1 MAQMFFMD
9 ESGHDHKT
17 MPYEVR
23 GGFSIH
29 MRKLWSLVQD
39 IRALELHCFGQRLI
53 EFKGSKL
60 LSKKKFEWA
69 SQDTEFPDDRRR
81 DLVKKFLENKDK
93 AKGEQYTAYGQAC
106 LRMAQGIVKLLV
118 DMDVVVFAVS
128 IPRQARRPANSRYQD
143 FLRKDQVFLFER
155 FYYFLEEKNEHGVIV
170 MDETERIQD
179 GRFVVQM
186 EKYFSKTENGRKRAY
201 LVVPTPLFVSSHTA
215 IAVQAADLCIYAI
228 NWGFRL
234 PNRGMDAE
242 TRPEIADMFG
252 AGLSRLQYKKQDH
265 GQGFET
271 YGITYVPN
279 PYKAGR

>member
-1 MAQMFFMD
+1 MD

-29 MRKLWSLVQD
+29 MKKLWSLVQD
-39 IRALELHCFGQRLI
+39 IRALELHCFGQRLV

-93 AKGEQYTAYGQAC
+93 AKGDQYTAYGQAC
-106 LRMAQGIVKLLV
+106 LKMAQGIVKLLV
-118 DMDVVVFAVS
+118 DMNAVVFAVS

-155 FYYFLEEKNEHGVIV
+155 FYYFLEEKNQHGVIV

-179 GRFVVQM
+179 
-186 EKYFSKTENGRKRAY
+186 
-201 LVVPTPLFVSSHTA
+201 
-215 IAVQAADLCIYAI
+215 
-228 NWGFRL
+228 
-234 PNRGMDAE
+234 
-242 TRPEIADMFG
+242 
-252 AGLSRLQYKKQDH
+252 SRL
-265 GQGFET
+265 GFSFAQSG
-271 YGITYVPN
+271 YGC
-279 PYKAGR
+279 

>member
-1 MAQMFFMD
+1 
-9 ESGHDHKT
+9 
-17 MPYEVR
+17 
-23 GGFSIH
+23 
-29 MRKLWSLVQD
+29 
-39 IRALELHCFGQRLI
+39 LELHCFGQRLV

-69 SQDTEFPDDRRR
+69 ARETEFPDERRR
-81 DLVKKFLENKDK
+81 DLVRKFLENKER
-93 AKGEQYTAYGQAC
+93 AKVDQYTAYGQAC
-106 LRMAQGIVKLLV
+106 LKMAQGIVKFLV
-118 DMDVVVFAVS
+118 DMDAVVFVVS
-128 IPRQARRPANSRYQD
+128 IPCQARRPANSRYQD

-179 GRFVVQM
+179 NRFVVQM
-186 EKYFSKTENGRKRAY
+186 EKYFSKTENGRKRAC
-201 LVVPTPLFVSSHTA
+201 LVVPTPLFVSSHSA

-234 PNRGMDAE
+234 PNRGMDAQ

-252 AGLSRLQYKKQDH
+252 AGLNRLQYKKQDH
-265 GQGFET
+265 DQGFET
-271 YGITYVPN
+271 FGIAFVPN